1 MAPLQVN
8 QLPNGPAHTPTSL
21 EANDAPPGNKAAEP
35 RTAGPSCD
43 VSPSISP
50 QDETDL
56 PHVPIR
62 SVYHLTKL
70 SALRSPDDSA
80 EKDPRGVAPSQT
92 DRHDQGEAMP
102 SDLVSRGLL
111 SLEDAERLFSLY
123 IDRLDHYMYGVV
135 NSRYRHLVDV
145 RRKSPIL
152 TAAILT
158 VAAMHEPHGSSDL
171 YTICNGEFRR
181 LVTLSLLDRRV
192 DRDYLRAL
200 GVASYWLNDISWV
213 LSGVACRRA
222 AEFDA
227 VDHYTRM
234 TTQNDEDSADFIRV
248 WYLIY
253 ICDQHLSTLYAREC
267 ASREDAAIVG
277 YEAVSKLPGGLV
289 NTGDQRLLSQVALLQ
304 TIHSVRELFGS
315 DGSARHMTPAV
326 LLTQIKGFSR
336 QLDQWLDQW
345 RSTFPEYQEGFGA
358 FPRKG
363 ALFHYH
369 FAKLYLYSHTFQW
382 KRSTAMLPPELSE
395 PAHGAVSA
403 ATSILNMII
412 SDPDVGVALVG
423 LPCYVQSMIGFACM
437 VLARLACAPGDDS
450 NLVERAHVIDLISRL
465 KAVYEAT
472 PVGRWHL
479 VHLMPRGFER
489 VLATLRQQNAQEEV
503 SPGGTTVIKNG
514 LGPYAQQGPPLFGD
528 GTANFTDRPMTDLE
542 LDPFFLM
549 DDMNMNMGLDY
560 SASQQM
566 YMGTMSPGFMNPQD
580 GFH

>member
-1 MAPLQVN
+1 
-8 QLPNGPAHTPTSL
+8 
-21 EANDAPPGNKAAEP
+21 
-35 RTAGPSCD
+35 

-80 EKDPRGVAPSQT
+80 EKYPRGAAPSRT
-92 DRHDQGEAMP
+92 NRHDQGEAMP
-102 SDLVSRGLL
+102 NDLVSRGLL

-135 NSRYRHLVDV
+135 NSRYRHLVHV

-158 VAAMHEPHGSSDL
+158 VAAMHEPHGGSDL

-227 VDHYTRM
+227 VDHYTRL
-234 TTQNDEDSADFIRV
+234 TTHNDEDSADFIRV

-277 YEAVSKLPGGLV
+277 YEAVSKLLGGII

-315 DGSARHMTPAV
+315 EGSARHMTPAV

-489 VLATLRQQNAQEEV
+489 VLATLRQQNGQEEV

-528 GTANFTDRPMTDLE
+528 GTASFTDRPMTDLE

-566 YMGTMSPGFMNPQD
+566 YMGTMSPGFMNPQN